1 MFWRRFLEY
10 VVFASLLPAV
20 YEYFGTKTTIIIA
33 VIYILIK
40 FYMYR
45 KNLPRCEKCKIV
57 MKVSKIEVASSFDE
71 TDKVEFICSKCST
84 KHIEQE

>member
-20 YEYFGTKTTIIIA
+20 YEYFGAKVTIITA
-33 VIYILIK
+33 ALYIIVKLCL
-40 FYMYR
+40 YR

-57 MKVSKIEVASSFDE
+57 MKVAKIEVASSFDE
-71 TDKVEFICSKCST
+71 TDRVEFICSNCRT
-84 KHIEQE
+84 KHIEEE